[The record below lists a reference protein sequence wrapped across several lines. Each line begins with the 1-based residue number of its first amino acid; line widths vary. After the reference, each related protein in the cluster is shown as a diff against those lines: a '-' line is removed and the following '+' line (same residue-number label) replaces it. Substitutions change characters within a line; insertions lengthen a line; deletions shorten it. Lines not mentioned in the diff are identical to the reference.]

1 MNYLQYIVYPSCR
14 GSINSFITCIFDFA
28 FQKKNMSQHL
38 EIDSETYAELGV
50 KEYYTRIKEWMDEK
64 ETENVEIYTY
74 N

>member
-1 MNYLQYIVYPSCR
+1 
-14 GSINSFITCIFDFA
+14 
-28 FQKKNMSQHL
+28 MSQHL

-74 N
+74 NWWEK